1 MFTKRYPIEPHG
13 RKRLTVSAGRTW
25 SEVVV
30 RLDGVELGRTDREGL
45 LKGVEYPLRD
55 HTSLR
60 LWLEF
65 GYRGAPRLFLTR
77 NGRPLPGSAGD
88 PSTILW
94 TTLVIVWFFAALQLA
109 LAVLVIS
116 FGYSKAGPV
125 IFLNLGAGLVL
136 ALLGVLAWRRSM
148 AAMVIVAIL
157 CFGEIALFLV
167 SAGHI
172 DAANIWRVVVG
183 IGIVGWLLKRAIVAI
198 HDLKQSTLPIRHP
211 PEPMH
216 QTPPHPPEHDGLS

>member
-1 MFTKRYPIEPHG
+1 MGELSRHDERLPKPAHDRQSLRAVRADAGCTSHRRIQHSEPCSLQTSVYDNRHSTRLNPTRWCRLIRRTTTRRRPTYTADMFTKRYPIEPHG

-109 LAVLVIS
+109 LAVLV
-116 FGYSKAGPV
+116 
-125 IFLNLGAGLVL
+125 
-136 ALLGVLAWRRSM
+136 
-148 AAMVIVAIL
+148 
-157 CFGEIALFLV
+157 
-167 SAGHI
+167 
-172 DAANIWRVVVG
+172 
-183 IGIVGWLLKRAIVAI
+183 
-198 HDLKQSTLPIRHP
+198 
-211 PEPMH
+211 
-216 QTPPHPPEHDGLS
+216 